1 MNKSVVVFPF
11 DQFGSAGTGAGAQL
25 LGDVIRELI
34 DDTDAET
41 RPTRADVHRD
51 TLDVEEVPFDTM
63 DELRRWREIG
73 RERARSRFKQR
84 EFLLWLAGNHL
95 GVLPVLEEL
104 GPDVLVVQL
113 DAHLDIHAFHD
124 TLEELSHGNFLLHGS
139 EPFPKLVNIG
149 HRDLLLPPAEIDAV
163 FAEAFSAE
171 DVACDAVRVLKRLKA
186 HAKNAKRI
194 WLDIDCDAFDP
205 AFLPAVQNP
214 QPFGLV
220 PVVVLQLLRTIGFE
234 KLIGCSIS
242 EFDPGRDRSDESL
255 NLLGWFIEWLLLE
268 VSR

>member
-1 MNKSVVVFPF
+1 MKKSVVVFPF

-25 LGDVIRELI
+25 LGDVVRELI
-34 DDTDAET
+34 DDTDEET
-41 RPTRADVHRD
+41 RPTRADVHRE
-51 TLDVEEVPFDTM
+51 TLGVEEVPLDTM
-63 DELRRWREIG
+63 DELRQWRETG
-73 RERARSRFKQR
+73 REWAKSRFKRR

-104 GPDVLVVQL
+104 GPDVLVVQF

-124 TLEELSHGNFLLHGS
+124 TVPELSHGNFLLHAA
-139 EPFPKLVNIG
+139 EPLPKLVNIG
-149 HRDLLLPPAEIDAV
+149 HRDLLLPKAEIGAV

-171 DVACDAVRVLKRLKA
+171 DVVCDLKRVLRRLKG
-186 HAKNAKRI
+186 HVKSAKRI
-194 WLDIDCDAFDP
+194 WIDLDCDAFDP

-220 PVVVLQLLRTIGFE
+220 PVVVLHLLRTIGFE
-234 KLIGCSIS
+234 KMIGCSIS
-242 EFDPGRDRSDESL
+242 EFDPGRDCDDESL
-255 NLLGWFIEWLLLE
+255 NLLGWFIERLLLE